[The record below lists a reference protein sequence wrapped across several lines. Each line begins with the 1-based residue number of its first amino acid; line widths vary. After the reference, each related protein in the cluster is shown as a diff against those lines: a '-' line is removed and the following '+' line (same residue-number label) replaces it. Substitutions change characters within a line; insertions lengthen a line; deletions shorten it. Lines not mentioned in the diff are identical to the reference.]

1 MAVTPAVIAMVSAAL
16 TYLATE
22 VVSAA
27 KEESAEVIR
36 QKTKDL
42 FARLFS
48 RQEKKEESTS
58 ADVQNLPM
66 YKKRR
71 QKKVV
76 ASLNKGA
83 IGSAK

>member
-1 MAVTPAVIAMVSAAL
+1 MVSAAL

-58 ADVQNLPM
+58 ADVQEFADVQEKET
-66 YKKRR
+66 KKSHRP
-71 QKKVV
+71 
-76 ASLNKGA
+76 
-83 IGSAK
+83 